1 MQRLFQG
8 VSQKEKK
15 PRIVSGVRV
24 GLDLFIS
31 SCSFCIKLP
40 GLIRH
45 AGGVPRCSAG
55 QKCFC
60 KCERYEYLMSVSL

>member
-8 VSQKEKK
+8 VSQKEKR
-15 PRIVSGVRV
+15 PRIVSGARV
-24 GLDLFIS
+24 GLDLLVS

-45 AGGVPRCSAG
+45 AGGCLAAPLARNVVAN
-55 QKCFC
+55 
-60 KCERYEYLMSVSL
+60 VSGMNT